1 MFKTIERIADCE
13 IRSVILFLKARNVLP
28 SEIHHQICQEYDN
41 NAMSEE

>member
-1 MFKTIERIADCE
+1 MFKTFEDCE
-13 IRSVILFLKARNVLP
+13 IQSVIRFLNAKNVLL